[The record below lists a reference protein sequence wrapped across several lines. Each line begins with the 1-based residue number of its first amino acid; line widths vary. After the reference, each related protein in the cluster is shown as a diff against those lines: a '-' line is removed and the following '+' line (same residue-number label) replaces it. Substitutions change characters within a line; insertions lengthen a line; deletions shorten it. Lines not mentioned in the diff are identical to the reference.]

1 LHSITIV
8 NLFGKKIFAGKY
20 EKFGTSCWVMDVL
33 TAVGVIMKQLYTDEN
48 HKLVNGNLEI
58 TALKQGDKYTSR
70 LTTKD
75 KKNFSTVILKLEQS
89 CLLGK
94 EFGLHSDAWV

>member
-1 LHSITIV
+1 
-8 NLFGKKIFAGKY
+8 
-20 EKFGTSCWVMDVL
+20 
-33 TAVGVIMKQLYTDEN
+33 LYTDEN

-58 TALKQGDKYTSR
+58 TALKQGDKYTSSR

-94 EFGLHSDAWV
+94 EFGLHSGCLGLILMK

>member
-1 LHSITIV
+1 
-8 NLFGKKIFAGKY
+8 
-20 EKFGTSCWVMDVL
+20 
-33 TAVGVIMKQLYTDEN
+33 LYTDEN

-58 TALKQGDKYTSR
+58 TALKQGDKYTSSR

-89 CLLGK
+89 CLLARSLACILMLGSNINEVGWQK
-94 EFGLHSDAWV
+94 LVKLIY

>member
-1 LHSITIV
+1 
-8 NLFGKKIFAGKY
+8 
-20 EKFGTSCWVMDVL
+20 
-33 TAVGVIMKQLYTDEN
+33 LYTDEN

-58 TALKQGDKYTSR
+58 TALKQGDKYTSSR

-89 CLLGK
+89 CLWQGVWPAFWMLGSNINEVGWPK
-94 EFGLHSDAWV
+94 TGVTYWNT